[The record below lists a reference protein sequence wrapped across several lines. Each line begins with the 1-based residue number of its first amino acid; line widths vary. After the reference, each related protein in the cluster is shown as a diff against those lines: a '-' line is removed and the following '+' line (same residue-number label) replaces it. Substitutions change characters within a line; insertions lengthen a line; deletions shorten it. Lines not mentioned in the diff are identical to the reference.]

1 MYYKIPLAFDKIFNN
16 KNLALCSLGESIAQQ
31 IQLIVE
37 TRYGEH
43 QGDMK
48 FGCEIWDFDF
58 ELMVRTENYEQRLK
72 KSLLETIVKYESRL
86 TGIYVDIS
94 ITDEE
99 VYNSL
104 IGSREMKKHAS
115 IVVHAT
121 VKETSQPFY
130 FKTDFHLNPIV
141 SV

>member
-1 MYYKIPLAFDKIFNN
+1 MYYKMPLSFDRIFNN
-16 KNLALCSLGESIAQQ
+16 KNLELCSLGESIAQQ

-43 QGDMK
+43 QGDMN

-58 ELMVRTENYEQRLK
+58 EVRVRIESYEQRLK
-72 KSLLETIVKYESRL
+72 KSLLEAIIKYESRL
-86 TGIYVDIS
+86 TDIDLN
-94 ITDEE
+94 ITISDEE
-99 VYNSL
+99 VYNSV

-121 VKETSQPFY
+121 AKETSQPFY

-141 SV
+141 PV